1 MTMTME
7 TTSDFIWGAKR
18 IAEFFRDVCGIAGA
32 NSKMVYNWYERG
44 GAIPISK
51 APHNGKL
58 FVSRSAVLGTLNRAV
73 DAALARCAV
82 VDAATPAPTVAS
94 AEPLGRPPR
103 ARLMPPS
110 GQAVAAKG
118 GKTPGR
124 RGPRANFR
132 GR

>member
-7 TTSDFIWGAKR
+7 DTSDFIWGAKR

-32 NSKMVYNWYERG
+32 NAKMVYNWYERG

-58 FVSRSAVLGTLNRAV
+58 FVSRNAVLGTLNRAV

-82 VDAATPAPTVAS
+82 VDAPTPAPAVAS
-94 AEPLGRPPR
+94 VESLGKPPR
-103 ARLMPPS
+103 ARPMRPS
-110 GQAVAAKG
+110 GEAIAAKG